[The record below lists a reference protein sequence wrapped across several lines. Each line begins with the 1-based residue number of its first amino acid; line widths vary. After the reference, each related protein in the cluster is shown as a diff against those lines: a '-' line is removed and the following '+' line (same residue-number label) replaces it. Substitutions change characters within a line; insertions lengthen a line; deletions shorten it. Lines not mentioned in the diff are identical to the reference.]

1 MAPAHSFKS
10 SDHLRDRARRGP
22 ARGGSAA
29 AHRRGVR
36 QARRR
41 SRADRFLR
49 RDVRVIR
56 IPFALTLG
64 CRRPGALRRPAAT
77 WRPRPWH
84 APVPR
89 FNVLQ
94 EGSAVLEA
102 RLPRRRHLPRRA
114 RACAQPRP
122 GHGTQR
128 PCNRRTT
135 CLLKYQERTGFLLTA
150 WRLGRYYRTYPA
162 YVEDEVRA
170 ALDDPAQLEH
180 GPRVY
185 TRRGT
190 VDNDAPA
197 FVVEDGNYVSARWPG
212 DAYLLGVRHPARRGV
227 TPRPGGKGGIRTPGG
242 T

>member
-89 FNVLQ
+89 FNASPRTR
-94 EGSAVLEA
+94 SAVLEA

-128 PCNRRTT
+128 PCQPPDHVPASTRSAPDSCSPRGASAATTAPTPRTWRTRRAPRSMTPRSSSTDRGRTHGEAQSTTMLPPLLSRTATT
-135 CLLKYQERTGFLLTA
+135 CQRVGPATHTCSPPCSSAVLHRGLAGRGGFE
-150 WRLGRYYRTYPA
+150 P
-162 YVEDEVRA
+162 
-170 ALDDPAQLEH
+170 
-180 GPRVY
+180 
-185 TRRGT
+185 
-190 VDNDAPA
+190 
-197 FVVEDGNYVSARWPG
+197 
-212 DAYLLGVRHPARRGV
+212 
-227 TPRPGGKGGIRTPGG
+227 PGG